1 MRRDFFSGPVVKTLP
16 SSAGGAGLTLG
27 QGARIPRD
35 LRPENQNTKTG
46 AIL

>member
-1 MRRDFFSGPVVKTLP
+1 MKKGFPAGPVVKTLP